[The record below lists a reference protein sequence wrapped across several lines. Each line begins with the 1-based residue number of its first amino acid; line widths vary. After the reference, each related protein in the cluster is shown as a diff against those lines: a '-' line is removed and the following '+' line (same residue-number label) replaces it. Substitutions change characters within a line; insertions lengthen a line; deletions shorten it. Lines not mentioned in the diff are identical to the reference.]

1 MMAGIAVAVLE
12 LLRVLSFALY
22 MWLYGSSRGV
32 MAFALLHWG
41 CLVGGVL
48 QMS

>member
-1 MMAGIAVAVLE
+1 MLAGIAVAVLE

-22 MWLYGSSRGV
+22 MWLYGSS
-32 MAFALLHWG
+32 FALG